1 MNLSQL
7 IKNAKPI
14 INTTVLGSIWT
25 EDKSL
30 CSTEMLKSGEQMLTD
45 MVECQD
51 LIATLDIAE
60 KTNVS
65 IPKLSAKLIKQDDD
79 YWDFIKVT
87 IESKIPDEFAELM
100 WSIQDGRFPSL
111 SYRETTSE
119 YYCNITTIRTTSLM
133 DQYIFSP
140 KDNVNIINATNI

>member
-7 IKNAKPI
+7 IDNAKPVNDPTI
-14 INTTVLGSIWT
+14 LGSIWT

-51 LIATLDIAE
+51 LIATLDIAY
-60 KTNVS
+60 KTNVP
-65 IPKLSAKLIKQDDD
+65 IPKLSAKFIKQNTD
-79 YWDFIKVT
+79 WDFIKVT

-100 WSIQDGRFPSL
+100 WSIQEGRYPAL
-111 SYRETTSE
+111 SYRVKTDKYLTS
-119 YYCNITTIRTTSLM
+119 IRTTSLM
-133 DQYIFSP
+133 DQYILSI
-140 KDNVNIINATNI
+140 KDNVDIINATNI

>member
-30 CSTEMLKSGEQMLTD
+30 CSTKMLKSGEQMLTD

-79 YWDFIKVT
+79 WDFIKVT

-100 WSIQDGRFPSL
+100 WSIQNGRFPTL
-111 SYRETTSE
+111 SYRENTSSRF
-119 YYCNITTIRTTSLM
+119 TTIRTTSLM